1 MSCGAL
7 DDRSGIAVL
16 LRALELIKGK
26 PHKKVTVV
34 CSSREETSGG
44 GAKAAAFNSDAD
56 EIIAVDVSFAK
67 TPDSKAEECGILG
80 KGPMIGISPSLSYE
94 FGEELVRV
102 AEKNDIPYQLEVM
115 GGRTGTNLDGMT
127 TERGGIKSALIS
139 IPQKYMHTG
148 IEVVS
153 VTDIELCARL
163 IAAYT
168 LGGDLNA

>member
-1 MSCGAL
+1 M
-7 DDRSGIAVL
+7 
-16 LRALELIKGK
+16 
-26 PHKKVTVV
+26 

-102 AEKNDIPYQLEVM
+102 AEK
-115 GGRTGTNLDGMT
+115 T
-127 TERGGIKSALIS
+127 TFRISLRLWAAEPALIW
-139 IPQKYMHTG
+139 T
-148 IEVVS
+148 V
-153 VTDIELCARL
+153 
-163 IAAYT
+163 
-168 LGGDLNA
+168 